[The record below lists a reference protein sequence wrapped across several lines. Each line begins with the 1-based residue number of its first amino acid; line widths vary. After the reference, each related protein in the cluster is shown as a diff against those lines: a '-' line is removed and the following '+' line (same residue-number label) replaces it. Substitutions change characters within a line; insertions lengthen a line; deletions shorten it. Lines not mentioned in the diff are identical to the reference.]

1 AEGENA
7 WGGVTV
13 DRMQIAGVEGADL
26 TEDIRFIQTTD
37 DNPDDQTVIA
47 VPLPQPVAPGETV
60 ALDIEFTSTMPKVV
74 ARTGW
79 DRRSDG
85 ELFFLVAQWFPKLGV
100 YEVPGQRYVPEDA
113 PRGRWS
119 THQFHA
125 NSEFYADFGTYD
137 VTITAPEE
145 YVVGATGVR
154 AEASTVDSMTTV
166 RYVADDVHDFAW
178 TASPAYVEH
187 TDTWR
192 HVDIRVLLQPEHAD
206 QAQRHVDA
214 AVAALDRFDAWVGE
228 YPYTTL
234 TLVDGLGG
242 ANGMEYPTFI
252 TCGTVYMLPEW
263 LRFLELVT
271 VHEFAHQYFY
281 GLLASNEAE
290 EAWMDEGMTSYME
303 ARIMDDA
310 YGPGSAIDFP
320 GLRISDTAFQRT
332 RYAESDPSRGALFT
346 KSWEYEYGDYG
357 KASYP
362 KPATVLFTLEEYLGW
377 ETMRE
382 VWRTYYDRWRFRHPT
397 TRDFIDVVE
406 EVAGED
412 LDWFF
417 DQYVYGTA
425 VVDYAIDRVRNY
437 RVDDEA
443 TDDAD
448 TTATRHRS
456 SVRVQRKEDGTFP
469 MTLRVRF
476 ADGTTE
482 EVSWDGQAEWKE
494 FTFQRETHLVEAYLD
509 PENKVRLDVNPLNNR
524 RALDG
529 DDLMSRKAQLKTA
542 VWLQQLFT
550 ILAGVL

>member
-1 AEGENA
+1 
-7 WGGVTV
+7 
-13 DRMQIAGVEGADL
+13 
-26 TEDIRFIQTTD
+26 
-37 DNPDDQTVIA
+37 
-47 VPLPQPVAPGETV
+47 
-60 ALDIEFTSTMPKVV
+60 
-74 ARTGW
+74 
-79 DRRSDG
+79 
-85 ELFFLVAQWFPKLGV
+85 
-100 YEVPGQRYVPEDA
+100 
-113 PRGRWS
+113 
-119 THQFHA
+119 
-125 NSEFYADFGTYD
+125 
-137 VTITAPEE
+137 
-145 YVVGATGVR
+145 
-154 AEASTVDSMTTV
+154 
-166 RYVADDVHDFAW
+166 
-178 TASPAYVEH
+178 
-187 TDTWR
+187 
-192 HVDIRVLLQPEHAD
+192 
-206 QAQRHVDA
+206 
-214 AVAALDRFDAWVGE
+214 
-228 YPYTTL
+228 
-234 TLVDGLGG
+234 
-242 ANGMEYPTFI
+242 MEYPTFI

-263 LRFLELVT
+263 VRALEVVT

-310 YGPGSAIDFP
+310 YGPGAVFDFP
-320 GLRISDTAFQRT
+320 GMRISDAAFQRVGYT
-332 RYAESDPSRGALFT
+332 ENDPSRGALFT

-425 VVDYAIDRVRNY
+425 VVDYAIDRIRSS
-437 RVDDEA
+437 RIGDGDA
-443 TDDAD
+443 DDAD
-448 TTATRHRS
+448 TTLARYRS
-456 SVRVQRKEDGTFP
+456 SVRVQRKAGGTFP

-482 EVSWDGQAEWKE
+482 DMAWDGQDEWKE
-494 FTFQRETHLVEAYLD
+494 FAFVRDARLVEAYLD
-509 PENKVRLDVNPLNNR
+509 PENTVRLDVNPLNNR
-524 RALDG
+524 RTFDAADPT
-529 DDLMSRKAQLKTA
+529 SRKAQLKTA